1 MRLSLFESF
10 ASMVETM
17 PARAII
23 PMLERER
30 RMLEEDLDCQRPVP
44 AQEAAS
50 ILAFCRFIEAARK
63 LTPANFPIQNL
74 PARQVQFYRQ
84 TVARLV
90 AADGLPYQAKDNFDQ
105 LVDGDWLK
113 IFDHKA

>member
-1 MRLSLFESF
+1 MFESF
-10 ASMVETM
+10 ANMVETM

-30 RMLEEDLDCQRPVP
+30 HMLEEDLARQRPVP
-44 AQEAAS
+44 AQETTS
-50 ILAFCRFIEAARK
+50 ILAFCRFVEAARK
-63 LTPANFPIQNL
+63 LTPADFPIQNL

-90 AADGLPYQAKDNFDQ
+90 EVEGLPYQAKDDFDQ
-105 LVDGDWLK
+105 LIDGDWLK
-113 IFDHKA
+113 AFDHKA

>member
-1 MRLSLFESF
+1 MFESF
-10 ASMVETM
+10 ADMVGTM

-30 RMLEEDLDCQRPVP
+30 RMLEEDLACQRPVP

-50 ILAFCRFIEAARK
+50 ILAICRSVEATRK
-63 LTPANFPIQNL
+63 LTPADFPIQNL
-74 PARQVQFYRQ
+74 PARQMQFYRK

-90 AADGLPYQAKDNFDQ
+90 EAAGLPYQAKDDFDQ
-105 LVDGDWLK
+105 LIDGDWLK
-113 IFDHKA
+113 AFDHKM